1 MYGKTS
7 DPCFNR
13 NHDLCTGGNLLGQCA
28 CKCHPARDEMPTAIR
43 VVVDAFHGKLV
54 GVHGELDPRQ
64 VAS

>member
-1 MYGKTS
+1 MSKSREQEAFELDAEIDAWVPDY
-7 DPCFNR
+7 
-13 NHDLCTGGNLLGQCA
+13 
-28 CKCHPARDEMPTAIR
+28 EMPTAIR

>member
-1 MYGKTS
+1 MTS
-7 DPCFNR
+7 AQEAISW
-13 NHDLCTGGNLLGQCA
+13 GN
-28 CKCHPARDEMPTAIR
+28 ARASAIRLDDEMPTAIR